1 MTMLRYNN
9 CSPERKHNREA
20 DDGDRDW
27 VARSIA
33 RKFGLSANVA
43 HLVCELAHIGAGED
57 RAPASGGKSA

>member
-1 MTMLRYNN
+1 MSDYTRRQ
-9 CSPERKHNREA
+9 PARKSDHGCID

-43 HLVCELAHIGAGED
+43 HLVCELARIGAGED
-57 RAPASGGKSA
+57 RAPASGGRTK